1 MASSSIVNNYEY
13 FRGRFVVGGFN
24 QHGDDKVFSGRG
36 CGGSWQEA
44 SKILYGGKRLC
55 TIPESDI
62 TPTAI
67 TRLSDP
73 CTAGRRYDGNS
84 NGIRCIIGS
93 V

>member
-1 MASSSIVNNYEY
+1 MNISDAGLLLVDSINTAMTMEP
-13 FRGRFVVGGFN
+13 
-24 QHGDDKVFSGRG
+24 SGRG